1 MKHQRHVFVVKLMV
15 GLRQPSRLEM
25 LSFVFPDKEQT
36 DDIIPENVVGLLVMP
51 EPTSAGKTSR
61 TSSI

>member
-1 MKHQRHVFVVKLMV
+1 MNVFVFKLMV
-15 GLRQPSRLEM
+15 GLRQPSRLKF
-25 LSFVFPDKEQT
+25 LSFVFPDKKQT
-36 DDIIPENVVGLLVMP
+36 DDISLENIAGILVMP